1 MVDKYTYRIEWS
13 DEDEAYI
20 GRCLEFPLL
29 SSQEKT
35 QDAALKEI
43 RIAVE
48 ASVKWMKDEGEKL
61 PEPLGTQ
68 KYKGRIVLR
77 VPPEMHKELVVGS
90 KEAGVSLNQFLLS
103 RVARAEEKPNSP
115 QPHKKPRT
123 AKSGR

>member
-1 MVDKYTYRIEWS
+1 MTDKYTYRIEWN
-13 DEDEAYI
+13 DEDGAYI

-35 QDAALKEI
+35 PENALKEI
-43 RIAVE
+43 RIVVE
-48 ASVKWMKDEGEKL
+48 ASAKWMEEEGAEL

-77 VPPEMHKELVVGS
+77 VPPEIHKELVVES

-103 RVARAEEKPNSP
+103 KVSRSEEKPVSSASP
-115 QPHKKPRT
+115 KRTKT

>member
-1 MVDKYTYRIEWS
+1 MTNKYTYRIEWS
-13 DEDEAYI
+13 DEDEGYI

-35 QDAALKEI
+35 PELALKEI
-43 RIAVE
+43 QIAVQ
-48 ASVKWMKDEGEKL
+48 ASVKWMEDEGEEL

-77 VPPEMHKELVVGS
+77 VTPEVHKELVVES
-90 KEAGVSLNQFLLS
+90 KEAGVSLNQLLLS
-103 RVARAEEKPNSP
+103 KVARTEEKRSGGST
-115 QPHKKPRT
+115 HRRSRA